1 LSPADGYNVHYSG
14 IDSLCYRKIVHNKD
28 HQMAESL
35 NTRAEILLKTLI
47 EQYIEGGQPVGSKQL
62 LKSSG
67 LSVSAATI
75 RNVMADLEQMGL
87 VHAPHTSAGRVPT
100 QSGYRLF
107 VDSLIQFKPVTPVV
121 SQEFAASFSGEV
133 DVDTLVISASS
144 LLSDVTRFAG
154 VVMVSN
160 TDQEIFKQIEFLNLG
175 HSRLLVILVS
185 EDGRVQNRVITI
197 DREYSPSELVE
208 AANFFNKS
216 FSGQA
221 LDSVKMMLLQ
231 RMEKDT
237 AGMNRVIKEAISLA
251 RQAFDDGAAAENN
264 LMISGEEQLID
275 VPDLSNNETLR
286 RLLGSF
292 KTKQDLLDLLE
303 RSLGVE
309 GIKIFIGEESGYEAF
324 ADCSVVT
331 ASFCREGERVGTLGV
346 VGPTRM
352 DYEGIIPIVD
362 ITARLLS
369 NALSS

>member
-1 LSPADGYNVHYSG
+1 MADT
-14 IDSLCYRKIVHNKD
+14 
-28 HQMAESL
+28 L
-35 NTRAEILLKTLI
+35 NTRSEILLKTLI

-107 VDSLIQFKPVTPVV
+107 VDSLIHVKPVAPGV
-121 SQEFAASFSGEV
+121 SQEFAANFSGEV
-133 DVDTLVISASS
+133 DVDTLVHSASS
-144 LLSDVTRFAG
+144 LLSDVTHFAG
-154 VVMVSN
+154 VVMVSHS
-160 TDQEIFKQIEFLNLG
+160 DQEIFKQIEFLNLG
-175 HSRLLVILVS
+175 QNRLLVILVS
-185 EDGRVQNRVITI
+185 EDGRVQNRVITT
-197 DREYSPSELVE
+197 DRAYSSSELVE
-208 AANFFNKS
+208 AGNFFNET
-216 FSGQA
+216 FAGQP
-221 LDSVKMMLLQ
+221 LDSVKMMLLHG
-231 RMEKDT
+231 MEKDT
-237 AGMNRVIKEAISLA
+237 AGMNRAIQEAISLA
-251 RQAFDDGAAAENN
+251 RQVFSADGETDND
-264 LMISGEEQLID
+264 LMVSGEEQLID

-286 RLLGSF
+286 RLFGSF
-292 KTKQDLLDLLE
+292 KTKQDLLDLLQ
-303 RSLGVE
+303 RSLGVD
-309 GIKIFIGEESGYEAF
+309 GIKIFIGEESGYQAF

-331 ASFCREGERVGTLGV
+331 APFCREGEKVGTLGV

>member
-1 LSPADGYNVHYSG
+1 MTDT
-14 IDSLCYRKIVHNKD
+14 
-28 HQMAESL
+28 L

-75 RNVMADLEQMGL
+75 RNLMVDLEHMGL

-107 VDSLIQFKPVTPVV
+107 VDSLIQVKPVKPVV
-121 SQEFAASFSGEV
+121 SQEFAANFTGEV
-133 DVDTLVISASS
+133 DVDTLVHSASS
-144 LLSDVTRFAG
+144 LLSDVTHFAG
-154 VVMVSN
+154 VVMVSHS
-160 TDQEIFKQIEFLNLG
+160 DQEIFKQIEFLNLG
-175 HSRLLVILVS
+175 QNRLLVILVS
-185 EDGRVQNRVITI
+185 EDGRVQNRVITTE
-197 DREYSPSELVE
+197 REYSPAELVE
-208 AANFFNKS
+208 AANFFNET
-216 FSGQA
+216 FNGQA
-221 LDSVKMMLLQ
+221 LDSVKMMLLHG
-231 RMEKDT
+231 MEKDT
-237 AGMNRVIKEAISLA
+237 SGMNRVIQEAISLA
-251 RQAFDDGAAAENN
+251 RQVFDGDEENDSN
-264 LMISGEEQLID
+264 LMVSGEEQLID
-275 VPDLSNNETLR
+275 IPDLSNNETLR
-286 RLLGSF
+286 RLFGSF

-309 GIKIFIGEESGYEAF
+309 GIKIFIGEESGYKAF

-331 ASFCREGERVGTLGV
+331 APFCREGEQIGTLGV

>member
-1 LSPADGYNVHYSG
+1 MTEP
-14 IDSLCYRKIVHNKD
+14 
-28 HQMAESL
+28 L

-62 LKSSG
+62 LQSSG

-107 VDSLIQFKPVTPVV
+107 VDSLIQVKPITPIL
-121 SQEFAASFSGEV
+121 SQEYAASFSGEV
-133 DVDTLVISASS
+133 DVDTLVHSASS
-144 LLSDVTRFAG
+144 LLSDVTHFAG

-175 HSRLLVILVS
+175 QSRLLVILVS
-185 EDGRVQNRVITI
+185 ADGRVQNRVITTN
-197 DREYSPSELVE
+197 REYTPSELVE
-208 AANFFNKS
+208 AANFFNES
-216 FSGQA
+216 FSGQV

-231 RMEKDT
+231 RMEQDT
-237 AGMNRVIKEAISLA
+237 VGMNREIQEAISLA
-251 RQAFDDGAAAENN
+251 SQAFDDSPSDNN
-264 LMISGEEQLID
+264 LMVSGEEQLID
-275 VPDLSNNETLR
+275 IPDLSNNETLR
-286 RLLGSF
+286 RLFGSF

-309 GIKIFIGEESGYEAF
+309 GIKIFIGEESGYKAF

-331 ASFCREGERVGTLGV
+331 APFCREGEQVGTLGV

-369 NALSS
+369 NALSN